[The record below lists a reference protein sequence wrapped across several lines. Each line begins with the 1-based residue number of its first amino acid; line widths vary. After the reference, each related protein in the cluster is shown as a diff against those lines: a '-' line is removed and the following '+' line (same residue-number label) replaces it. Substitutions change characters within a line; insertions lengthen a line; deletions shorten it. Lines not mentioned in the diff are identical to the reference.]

1 MKVLLAIVASLFL
14 APLVLA
20 QGVALL
26 RIQPDSNWD
35 LELVTDK
42 AIKYL
47 VLRKKR
53 GEGNEVMIFDW
64 PVDEKPESIPGN
76 LKVMVDSFIEA
87 AQENPLLELKK
98 KTAQISK
105 MKGSAITGEVA
116 LFELKLDF
124 CQAMFM
130 FTDGRRIWNGQFTG
144 EKKTWLEAQ
153 KVIEA
158 MSLSSPKKK

>member
-1 MKVLLAIVASLFL
+1 MKVLLAVVAYLFL
-14 APLVLA
+14 APLVFA

-26 RIQPDSNWD
+26 RIQPGSNWD
-35 LELVTDK
+35 LDLVTDE

-64 PVDEKPESIPGN
+64 PVDEKPESISET
-76 LKVMVDSFIEA
+76 LKVIVDSFIEA
-87 AQENPLLELKK
+87 SRENPLLELKK
-98 KTAQISK
+98 KTPQISK

>member
-1 MKVLLAIVASLFL
+1 VKVLLAIVASLFL

-26 RIQPDSNWD
+26 RIQPDSNWG
-35 LELVTDK
+35 LELATDE

-53 GEGNEVMIFDW
+53 EEGDEVMIFDW
-64 PVDEKPESIPGN
+64 PVDEKPESISET
-76 LKVMVDSFIEA
+76 LKVIVDSFIEA
-87 AQENPLLELKK
+87 SRENPLLELKK
-98 KTAQISK
+98 KTPQMSK
-105 MKGSAITGEVA
+105 IKGSAITGEVA

>member
-1 MKVLLAIVASLFL
+1 VKALLAVVASLFF

-35 LELVTDK
+35 LELATDE

-47 VLRKKR
+47 VLSKKR
-53 GEGNEVMIFDW
+53 GEGDEVMIFDW
-64 PVDEKPESIPGN
+64 PVDEKPESISET

-87 AQENPLLELKK
+87 SRENPLLELKK
-98 KTAQISK
+98 KTPQISK

>member
-1 MKVLLAIVASLFL
+1 MKVLLAVVAYLFL
-14 APLVLA
+14 APLVFA

-26 RIQPDSNWD
+26 RIQPGSNWD
-35 LELVTDK
+35 LDLVTDE

-47 VLRKKR
+47 VLRKKK
-53 GEGNEVMIFDW
+53 GKGDEVMIFDW
-64 PVDEKPESIPGN
+64 PVDEKPESISET
-76 LKVMVDSFIEA
+76 LKVIVDSFIEA
-87 AQENPLLELKK
+87 SRENPLLELKK
-98 KTAQISK
+98 KTPQISK

-130 FTDGRRIWNGQFTG
+130 FTDGRRIWNGQFAG